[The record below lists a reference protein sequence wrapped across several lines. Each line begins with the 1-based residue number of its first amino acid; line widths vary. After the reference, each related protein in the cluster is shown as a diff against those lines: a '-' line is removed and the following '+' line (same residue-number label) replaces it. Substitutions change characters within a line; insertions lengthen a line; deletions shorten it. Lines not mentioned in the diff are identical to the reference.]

1 MTISIKIDQS
11 KNYSSCI
18 NEICKIWDI
27 RIDSTSDFEF
37 IIENDYLKIIDLK
50 EYHSGVYVD
59 FLSKQSVYR
68 QSFGGGKKQTILK
81 AIGVTKS
88 RTPLNILDATPGLGK
103 DSFVFFSHGCNVHML
118 ERNEIV
124 CALLENGLNKLKNSE
139 NYTNK
144 ENSLT
149 LEKGTILDNI
159 GHLDMFDVVYLD
171 PMYPKRNKSA
181 SVKKEMAMF
190 HKIVGDDKDSDF
202 LLEKA
207 KSLAKKRVVVKR
219 PKGAPFLNSL
229 KPDFEYLSKNTRY
242 DVYI

>member
-1 MTISIKIDQS
+1 M
-11 KNYSSCI
+11 
-18 NEICKIWDI
+18 
-27 RIDSTSDFEF
+27 
-37 IIENDYLKIIDLK
+37 
-50 EYHSGVYVD
+50 D

-81 AIGVTKS
+81 AIGLTKS

-159 GHLDMFDVVYLD
+159 GYLDMFDVVYLD

-207 KSLAKKRVVVKR
+207 MSFANRHRARVPHNATEIQVVVTVT
-219 PKGAPFLNSL
+219 
-229 KPDFEYLSKNTRY
+229 TRR
-242 DVYI
+242 